1 MEVGGV
7 LEPKIGRYPKLKP
20 HNPSCLPLS
29 LIEPPNTAN
38 TGIAFLNPRR
48 PKVPSGHPP
57 EPVWLPLNPSGCLLN
72 PSGCPPE
79 LLWVPAPAP
88 FSPSHASK
96 VDGPKYSSASVYV
109 HLINV
114 RKDL

>member
-48 PKVPSGHPP
+48 PKVPSGCPP
-57 EPVWLPLNPSGCLLN
+57 EPLWLPLNPFGCLLN

-79 LLWVPAPAP
+79 LLWVPP
-88 FSPSHASK
+88 
-96 VDGPKYSSASVYV
+96 
-109 HLINV
+109 
-114 RKDL
+114 

>member
-48 PKVPSGHPP
+48 PKVPSGCPP
-57 EPVWLPLNPSGCLLN
+57 EPLWVLPEP
-72 PSGCPPE
+72 
-79 LLWVPAPAP
+79 LWVPPEP
-88 FSPSHASK
+88 LWVP
-96 VDGPKYSSASVYV
+96 P
-109 HLINV
+109 
-114 RKDL
+114 